1 MNNNNLSEGKIM
13 ENIVPVNGAWKQAG
27 PDILISNKRG
37 FIPKLVIRD
46 REGYFISIKEKL
58 TKRILES

>member
-1 MNNNNLSEGKIM
+1 M